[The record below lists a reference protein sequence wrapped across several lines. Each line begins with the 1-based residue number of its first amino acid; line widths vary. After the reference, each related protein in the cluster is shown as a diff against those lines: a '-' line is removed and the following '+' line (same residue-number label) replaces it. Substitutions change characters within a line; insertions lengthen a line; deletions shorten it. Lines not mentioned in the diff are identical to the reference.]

1 MATCAP
7 NDTGHDEADL
17 RNDDSCFEVGIR
29 GKGCSRCGSAC
40 PGLALH
46 YWRKIC
52 RHCKCPPEIHD
63 LTNPSMS
70 DDRTLD
76 KLIHDVKRNSTSDDD
91 SGCPLEEY
99 SWVPP
104 GLKPEQVHQYFQS
117 LPEEKIPYLNSLG
130 EKYRV
135 RQLLQQLPPHD
146 NEVRYCNSLSE
157 EEKHELR
164 MFSAQRKREALGRG
178 SVRTLP
184 LTMQG
189 GVCAKCKCMISGGDI
204 AVFASRCGTDRFW
217 HPSCFVCFTCEEL
230 LVDLIYFYR
239 DGQLYCG
246 RHHAELI
253 KPRCAACDEI
263 IFADECT
270 EAEGRSW
277 HMKHFSC
284 FECDAQ
290 LGGQRYIMR
299 EGRPFCCV
307 CFERMFAEFCD
318 TCGEHIGVDQGQM
331 THEGQHWH
339 ATPNCFKCHTC
350 QKSLLGQP
358 FLPKHGVIYCSA
370 ACSRA
375 GTVTTQTPRRPEDY
389 MQDIGNIRLGSPVS
403 HAMQESSV
411 MALQEVLRQQYT
423 IPESCMS
430 SDRDQ
435 GYATSSNS
443 EVYAPGIYEPPT
455 KANIEMTGYEINMD
469 GLVDALPLHDAKKKR
484 LSQLSMPDLSK
495 ERLHRTGSE
504 KESSSGGSSRSRSIS
519 RSRSGSEKNLG
530 VKFCGNTQANF
541 YHPDVPTN
549 FIQPYNGGRPKTMP
563 GQGSSANRSVP
574 ELHRVT
580 GHSPSQDDIN
590 ELPLPDEEKMNP
602 ISRPPSGKSHHHRSR
617 YPRSRSFEGRASMLG
632 QTSHSHELERKKI
645 LKNSKHNISHT
656 SELSMSMDRGVDQ
669 YDESSSCSTCS
680 SSSDSEDDFDY
691 YYDCPNKGA
700 PRITYVD
707 SFGFPSNKCSTLGR
721 PVRRHRGK
729 KDKNCILS

>member
-1 MATCAP
+1 MQGQSQLC
-7 NDTGHDEADL
+7 D
-17 RNDDSCFEVGIR
+17 
-29 GKGCSRCGSAC
+29 GKQAKCH
-40 PGLALH
+40 L
-46 YWRKIC
+46 KIC

-63 LTNPSMS
+63 MASSLV
-70 DDRTLD
+70 DDRSFN

-104 GLKPEQVHQYFQS
+104 GLKPEQVHQYFRA
-117 LPEEKIPYLNSLG
+117 LPEEKVPYLNSLG

-164 MFSAQRKREALGRG
+164 MFSAQRKRESLGRG
-178 SVRTLP
+178 NVRPLP

-189 GVCAKCKCMISGGDI
+189 GVCSKCKGMISGGDI

-217 HPSCFVCFTCEEL
+217 HPSCFVCMTCDEL

-246 RHHAELI
+246 RHHAEII

-339 ATPNCFKCHTC
+339 ATPHCFKCHTC

-375 GTVTTQTPRRPEDY
+375 GSLNTQTPRRAEDY
-389 MQDIGNIRLGSPVS
+389 MQDISNIRLGSPVS

-423 IPESCMS
+423 IPESCPS

-455 KANIEMTGYEINMD
+455 KARIEMSGYEINMD
-469 GLVDALPLHDAKKKR
+469 GLVDALPMHDAKKKR

-495 ERLHRTGSE
+495 ERLKRSGSE
-504 KESSSGGSSRSRSIS
+504 RDSSSSGSRSRSIS

-530 VKFCGNTQANF
+530 VKFSGNAQANY

-549 FIQPYNGGRPKTMP
+549 FIQPYNGGKPKILTAQNGCTNRSFP
-563 GQGSSANRSVP
+563 ELRNVSSANTP
-574 ELHRVT
+574 TE
-580 GHSPSQDDIN
+580 DIN

-602 ISRPPSGKSHHHRSR
+602 ISRPPNGKSRHHRHGR

-632 QTSHSHELERKKI
+632 HSSHAGEMERKKI
-645 LKNSKHNISHT
+645 LKNTNPNMSHN
-656 SELSMSMDRGVDQ
+656 SELSMSMDRGVDH
-669 YDESSSCSTCS
+669 YEDSCSTCSTCS

-691 YYDCPNKGA
+691 YYDSPNKGA
-700 PRITYVD
+700 TRITYVD
-707 SFGFPSNKCSTLGR
+707 SFGFAGNKCSTLGR
-721 PVRRHRGK
+721 PVRRHKGK
-729 KDKNCILS
+729 KDKNCVIS